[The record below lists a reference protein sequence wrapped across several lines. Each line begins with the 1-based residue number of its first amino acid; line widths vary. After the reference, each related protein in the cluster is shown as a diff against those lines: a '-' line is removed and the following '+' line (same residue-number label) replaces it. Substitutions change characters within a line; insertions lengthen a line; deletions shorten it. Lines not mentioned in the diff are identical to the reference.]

1 MGQDWLGK
9 KMDTG
14 RSRLSDW
21 SGAVPDAD
29 LNKKITGM
37 AALLAEAFTE
47 RRSPIALWGENSL
60 DYLVALFAILRAGHI
75 AVPVNTRLTPRE
87 LAAVAETVQLR
98 GLLGARDFPQPHRD
112 ALPKLSIF
120 SLVQKV
126 DMQAPPP
133 RVKELSDS
141 EPAVMV
147 CSSGSAG
154 RVKVVPLT
162 LQSLF
167 EHAAA
172 VSAHLSVTWHDS
184 WVACLPFYHVG
195 GLAIPFR
202 CLSSGA
208 ALIISRTAD
217 PEELNRLID
226 IEGATLVSVVPTVLE
241 RMLNTRENAPYPK
254 TLRGIITGGGPV
266 PDRLIERCEQVYPTY
281 GLTEAGSMVTCARPG
296 CKIEERKSAGPPLPK
311 TAVKIADDAG
321 RELKAGQTGQI
332 LVRGPGMAFAYIADR
347 EASLKTFKGGWI
359 ATGDVGNLD
368 TGGFL
373 HVQARRSDVVLSGGE
388 NIYPAEIEA
397 ALRKHPRV
405 AAAVVLPVEDPEW
418 GQAAAALIALTP
430 GRPLQKIHIFQ
441 FLEEHLARYKFPRQ
455 IVFAENIPLLA
466 NGKPDLIAIR
476 KLLAAK

>member
-1 MGQDWLGK
+1 
-9 KMDTG
+9 
-14 RSRLSDW
+14 
-21 SGAVPDAD
+21 
-29 LNKKITGM
+29 
-37 AALLAEAFTE
+37 
-47 RRSPIALWGENSL
+47 
-60 DYLVALFAILRAGHI
+60 
-75 AVPVNTRLTPRE
+75 
-87 LAAVAETVQLR
+87 
-98 GLLGARDFPQPHRD
+98 
-112 ALPKLSIF
+112 
-120 SLVQKV
+120 
-126 DMQAPPP
+126 
-133 RVKELSDS
+133 
-141 EPAVMV
+141 
-147 CSSGSAG
+147 
-154 RVKVVPLT
+154 
-162 LQSLF
+162 
-167 EHAAA
+167 
-172 VSAHLSVTWHDS
+172 
-184 WVACLPFYHVG
+184 
-195 GLAIPFR
+195 
-202 CLSSGA
+202 
-208 ALIISRTAD
+208 
-217 PEELNRLID
+217 
-226 IEGATLVSVVPTVLE
+226 
-241 RMLNTRENAPYPK
+241 
-254 TLRGIITGGGPV
+254 
-266 PDRLIERCEQVYPTY
+266 
-281 GLTEAGSMVTCARPG
+281 MVTCARPG

-388 NIYPAEIEA
+388 NVYPAEIEA

-418 GQAAAALIALTP
+418 GQAAAALIVLTP